1 MKIAFVVEH
10 FQVRGGAERLEM
22 ILAEALDADV
32 YTGYVLNESFNLA
45 HLRVKT
51 VFKRMNRPLIRY
63 FYQRRAFQKI
73 ADDLAAYDIV
83 IYFGNCLDS
92 APLLPDTVTKILYC
106 HTPPRHVYADRDYY
120 LKKYPWYIQPF
131 YRFYTWMYR
140 RNYEY
145 LLTFMDCIIS
155 NSGNIQNKLRKY
167 TGHDSTIVYPPC
179 NIDRFTWKGQA
190 DYYLSFGRLEEV
202 KRVDLIAKAFTQMP
216 DKKLIIASSGPE
228 LKKIQ
233 KIAAGHDNIIVKGL
247 VSEEEILDLVGNC
260 IASIYVPV
268 DEDFGMAVTESLSAG
283 KPVIANTEGAFP
295 EIMTN
300 KTGILIS
307 ETSVESIKAA
317 VQSLDAETALAKKA
331 ACIERAAKFSEDNF
345 LQGIKDII
353 KTYENRHHS

>member
-51 VFKRMNRPLIRY
+51 VFRRMNSPLVRY
-63 FYQRRAFQKI
+63 FYQRLAFQKI
-73 ADDLAAYDIV
+73 AADLANYDIV
-83 IYFGNCLDS
+83 MYFGNCLDS
-92 APLLPDTVTKILYC
+92 APFLPETVTKILYC

-120 LKKYPWYIQPF
+120 LKKFPWYIQPF

-145 LLTFMDCIIS
+145 LLTFMNCIIS
-155 NSGNIQNKLRKY
+155 NSGNIQNKLRKF
-167 TGHDSTIVYPPC
+167 TGHDSSIVYPPC
-179 NIDRFTWKGQA
+179 NINRFTWKGQS
-190 DYYLSFGRLEEV
+190 DYYLSFGRLEQV

-216 DKKLIIASSGPE
+216 DKKLIIASGGPE

-260 IASIYVPV
+260 IASIYVSV
-268 DEDFGMAVTESLSAG
+268 DEDFGMGVTESLSAG
-283 KPVIANTEGAFP
+283 KPVIASNEGAFP
-295 EIMTN
+295 EIMTD
-300 KTGILIS
+300 KTGILLP
-307 ETSVESIKAA
+307 ETSVESIIAA
-317 VQSLDAETALAKKA
+317 VRALDGKEALTKKA
-331 ACIERAAKFSEDNF
+331 DCIARATKFSEENF
-345 LQGIKDII
+345 LQGINDII